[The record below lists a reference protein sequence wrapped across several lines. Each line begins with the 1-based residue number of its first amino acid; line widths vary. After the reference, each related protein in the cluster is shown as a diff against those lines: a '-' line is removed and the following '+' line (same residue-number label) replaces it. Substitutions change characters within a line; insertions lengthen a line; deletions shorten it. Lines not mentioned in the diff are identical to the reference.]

1 MAVFEETG
9 VDPLGDFFLV
19 FADDDDAVDVAD
31 NDTTDE

>member
-9 VDPLGDFFLV
+9 VYPLDDFFLV

-31 NDTTDE
+31 DDTNYE